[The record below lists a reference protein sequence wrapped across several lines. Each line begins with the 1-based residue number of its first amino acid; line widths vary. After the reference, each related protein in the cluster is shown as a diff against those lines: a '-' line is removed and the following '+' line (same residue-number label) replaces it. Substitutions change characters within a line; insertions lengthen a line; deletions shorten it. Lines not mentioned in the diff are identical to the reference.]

1 MCHLTNWPPSKKEHK
16 RTLPFRDNLLYLW
29 KHFFSIWILYLI
41 ISNKSFFFFQSAKMY
56 CLKTWKRH
64 VGVCKLFFVI
74 VTHVPFLLLA
84 IVYVYIFEF
93 NVNNINKKIAEHWE
107 KVLSHAFAFRKCFR
121 SIKMTSCNNLQN
133 TLYLFLFLLMFSQV
147 IYVYVSSLFLF
158 LFLFPEVIY
167 VYVSS
172 LFFFLF
178 LFSHVIY
185 VYISSPKFFML

>member
-1 MCHLTNWPPSKKEHK
+1 MCHLTNWPPSKKNTSGHYHFVTICFIYENIFFHLNSLFDYFSQK
-16 RTLPFRDNLLYLW
+16 FF
-29 KHFFSIWILYLI
+29 FFSI
-41 ISNKSFFFFQSAKMY
+41 SQN

-133 TLYLFLFLLMFSQV
+133 TLC
-147 IYVYVSSLFLF
+147 LFLF
-158 LFLFPEVIY
+158 LFLFSQVIY

-178 LFSHVIY
+178 LFFQVFY
-185 VYISSPKFFML
+185 VYVSSLFFFLFPFFSRSFTFMVYLCFTFG

>member
-1 MCHLTNWPPSKKEHK
+1 MAFLTMCHLTNWPPSKKNTSGHYHFVTICFIYENIFF
-16 RTLPFRDNLLYLW
+16 PFE
-29 KHFFSIWILYLI
+29 FFIWLFLT
-41 ISNKSFFFFQSAKMY
+41 KVFFFQSAKMY

-133 TLYLFLFLLMFSQV
+133 TL
-147 IYVYVSSLFLF
+147 
-158 LFLFPEVIY
+158 
-167 VYVSS
+167 
-172 LFFFLF
+172 
-178 LFSHVIY
+178 
-185 VYISSPKFFML
+185 